1 MDTFFSNIA
10 DLIKYQYLVYEIYI
24 NHMTKVM
31 TMSESWDTWVDLH
44 FRLLLAY
51 AAWDILGGNLS
62 QKLKSEWKKLL
73 SSFKKQGLQDHSL
86 FGKIAWTCTLKS
98 KESSFLGIL
107 HYILGNK

>member
-10 DLIKYQYLVYEIYI
+10 DLIKNQYLVQEIYI
-24 NHMTKVM
+24 NHMTKVI
-31 TMSESWDTWVDLH
+31 TMSESWDIWVDLH

-73 SSFKKQGLQDHSL
+73 SSFKKQGLQDHSF
-86 FGKIAWTCTLKS
+86 FGEIAWTFTLKS
-98 KESSFLGIL
+98 KEL
-107 HYILGNK
+107 